1 MSASPA
7 RDFTTIVSGLP
18 RSGTSM
24 AMQMIVAGG
33 IAPVTDNLRA
43 PDADNPRGYFEFER
57 VKALRTDKAW
67 LDDARGMVVKV
78 IHMLVPELP
87 DDRAYRVVFLERD
100 LREVVKSQ
108 STMLARSGK
117 PGGGLPADRLISIY
131 EQQLAQV
138 FAWLEARPNFR
149 VLRVRHADLIA
160 DAAREAARI
169 AAFLDEGH
177 GDEGHGDEGHGN
189 ESHGNESHGNESH
202 GTSRATRLDVAAMSA
217 AVDPSLHRNRG

>member
-1 MSASPA
+1 MA

-33 IAPVTDNLRA
+33 IAPVTDSLRA

-57 VKALRTDKAW
+57 VKSLRTDKAW
-67 LDDARGMVVKV
+67 IDDARGKVVKV

-108 STMLARSGK
+108 GTMLARNAK
-117 PGGGLPADRLISIY
+117 GGGALPPNRLIAIY
-131 EQQLAQV
+131 EAQLKQV
-138 FAWLEARPNFR
+138 HAWLSARSNFE
-149 VLRVRHADLIA
+149 VLTVKHAELIR
-160 DAAREAARI
+160 DAAPQARAI
-169 AAFLDEGH
+169 CEFLG
-177 GDEGHGDEGHGN
+177 GD
-189 ESHGNESHGNESH
+189 
-202 GTSRATRLDVAAMSA
+202 LDVAAMTA
-217 AVDPSLHRNRG
+217 AVDPSLYRNRA

>member
-67 LDDARGMVVKV
+67 LDDARGKVVKV

-117 PGGGLPADRLISIY
+117 SGGGLPAERLMSIY

-138 FAWLEARPNFR
+138 HAWLAARPNFQ
-149 VLRVRHADLIA
+149 VLRVRHADLIH

-169 AAFLDEGH
+169 ARFLDEGR
-177 GDEGHGDEGHGN
+177 DRTAAAE
-189 ESHGNESHGNESH
+189 
-202 GTSRATRLDVAAMSA
+202 LDVAAMTA
-217 AVDPSLHRNRG
+217 AVDPTLHRNRG